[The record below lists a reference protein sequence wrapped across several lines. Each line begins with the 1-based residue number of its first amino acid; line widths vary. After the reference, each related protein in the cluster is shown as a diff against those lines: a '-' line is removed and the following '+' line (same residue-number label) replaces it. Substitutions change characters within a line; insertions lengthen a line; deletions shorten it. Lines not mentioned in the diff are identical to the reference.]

1 MIRPTGYD
9 RCNRFTTIIVDEA
22 LRRGLDV
29 EVLDPELGELR
40 IGDGR
45 REEVVIQS
53 LSQRLPAV
61 SYFRCEHK
69 VASRRVLSA
78 AGLPLPAGHVI
89 ADDATDGA
97 FLRQHGTVVVKPAR
111 GEGGEGVTV
120 GVADVVGLHEAV
132 EIARR
137 HHETVLAE
145 EMVEGEDLRVLVID
159 GSVVAASVRRPPVV
173 VGDGTRTV
181 GQLADA
187 LNAER
192 RGKEGA
198 IEVPLDDRT
207 LDVLAGQGTTLDDV
221 LDDGRRVVLRRTANV
236 HTGGTITDVTDRLH
250 PSSVETACRAA
261 RAVGAPLLGVDLIV
275 PDVEGDGGVIIE
287 VNPMPGLANHEPQP
301 TAQRYLDMLFG
312 AE

>member
-1 MIRPTGYD
+1 MTRPDGYD

-22 LRRGLDV
+22 LRQRLDDDLLSSAVTDPQLAELRVEHLDV
-29 EVLDPELGELR
+29 
-40 IGDGR
+40 
-45 REEVVIQS
+45 QAA
-53 LSQRLPAV
+53 SQRLPAV

-89 ADDATDGA
+89 ADDATDET

-120 GVADVVGLHEAV
+120 GVADVAGLQEAV
-132 EIARR
+132 EVARR

-181 GQLADA
+181 GQLAEA

-192 RGKEGA
+192 RGQEGA
-198 IEVPLDDRT
+198 VEVPLDDRT
-207 LDVLAGQGTTLDDV
+207 LDVLAGQGATLDDV

-261 RAVGAPLLGVDLIV
+261 GAVSAPLLGVDLIV